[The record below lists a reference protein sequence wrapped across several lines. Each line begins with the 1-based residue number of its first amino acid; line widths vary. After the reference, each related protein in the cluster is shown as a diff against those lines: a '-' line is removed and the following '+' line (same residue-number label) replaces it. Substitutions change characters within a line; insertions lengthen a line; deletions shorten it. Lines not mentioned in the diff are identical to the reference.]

1 MARRKLKRTLVVIVL
16 AAGLFFVYVEIANIN
31 SRQMTT
37 KQKLLKAIYPIFSG
51 LNRLLGTKTRI
62 LDNKANINP
71 VKRIYDLS
79 VRLNNGTS
87 LSLDSLQGKKILFV
101 NTASDCGY
109 TGQYME
115 LQKLYQQYQDKL
127 VIIGFP
133 ANDFHE
139 QEKRSD
145 EEIATFCSINYGVSF
160 PLAAKSVVVKNGR
173 QNEIFRWL
181 TDKTRNGWNDQP
193 PSWNFT
199 KYLVNE
205 KGVLTAYFDP
215 AVSPLSE
222 EVLNSIK

>member
-1 MARRKLKRTLVVIVL
+1 
-16 AAGLFFVYVEIANIN
+16 
-31 SRQMTT
+31 MTT

-145 EEIATFCSINYGVSF
+145 EEIATFCSINYSVSF